1 MIYTMK
7 PIHVAIPVGVA
18 ALAFGGCAFVPP
30 GGSAAV
36 ASSRNDE
43 PLSQASQ
50 PQPAYFGPAPRYVA
64 PPMIIYPPYPY
75 Y

>member
-18 ALAFGGCAFVPP
+18 ALALGGCAFVPP

-36 ASSRNDE
+36 ASSRSDE
-43 PLSQASQ
+43 QLGQASQ
-50 PQPAYFGPAPRYVA
+50 PAYVG
-64 PPMIIYPPYPY
+64 PMIIYLPYPY